1 LSDSRSEP
9 PTRYRRAADRFR
21 RIGRD
26 GNRQRQVGELIASRA
41 RIVTA
46 GDEARRRIER
56 DLHDGAQQRLV
67 ALALRVR
74 LLQASPPTDSDLR
87 QQLADVGDGLAEAS
101 EELRQVSH
109 GIHPAVLTQ
118 GGLRPA
124 LGALRRRAAIP
135 VELRVDVERRLPE
148 SVEVA
153 AYYVVA
159 EALTNA
165 AKHACASQVTV
176 DVNAD
181 DKLLRLSVTDD
192 GVGGAVPGGGS
203 GLLGLK
209 DRVEALG
216 GHIHLTSRDHQGT
229 TLAAEIPCGAV

>member
-1 LSDSRSEP
+1 MAS
-9 PTRYRRAADRFR
+9 
-21 RIGRD
+21 
-26 GNRQRQVGELIASRA
+26 LIASRA

-87 QQLADVGDGLAEAS
+87 QQLADVGDGLAEAC

-109 GIHPAVLTQ
+109 GIHPAVLSH

-192 GVGGAVPGGGS
+192 GVGGLSRAAVLDCSGS
-203 GLLGLK
+203 RTEWRHWAATSTSPAAITRAPHLPP
-209 DRVEALG
+209 RFHAALCDSPLS
-216 GHIHLTSRDHQGT
+216 HRD
-229 TLAAEIPCGAV
+229 ASS